1 MNVRGRTLRARV
13 VRSTTLASA
22 VAMTAMI
29 GTVVLVLNATAD
41 NAVDS
46 SLRDQ
51 LSAVSATLS
60 LDSSGSITE
69 LETPDDAIDDTTWV
83 FDTTGTAVDA
93 PRAGKRVR
101 ATVTSLSRVTRRT
114 SLERHDRV
122 YLASPIRDQDG
133 KVFAVVVVTESQ
145 GPYESTRIAVVIVLV
160 SLGLLVTAGS
170 AAIAAWTIRRALVPV
185 ESMASSAEEWSEHDL
200 DSRFDG
206 ADDHDEIGQ
215 LGRTL
220 NLLLDR
226 VAGALRSE
234 QRLTAEV
241 AHELRTPLTAIR
253 GEAELAQMHSTDVHI
268 SERLG
273 RIVELVERMT
283 TVITTLVEI
292 ARGDANTGSRATA
305 VDVIDSVLAHA
316 PATSTVTTTVGG
328 ADDLVLAAP
337 ADVVVRALA
346 PLIDNAAHFAASSVR
361 ITVVDHG
368 RTADIVVEDDGPGVD
383 ANAAETLFAAGSR
396 SASSDGAGLG
406 LALARRVARTLGGDV
421 RLTSTAGPT
430 IFTLTLPC
438 H

>member
-1 MNVRGRTLRARV
+1 MNIRGRTLRARV
-13 VRSTTLASA
+13 VRSAALVSAIA
-22 VAMTAMI
+22 VAAMI

-46 SLRDQ
+46 TLRDQ

-60 LDSSGSITE
+60 LDSNGAIKE
-69 LETPDDAIDDTTWV
+69 LETPDDAIDDTTWI
-83 FDTTGTAVDA
+83 FDATGRLVDA
-93 PRAGKRVR
+93 PRAGKRVV

-114 SLERHDRV
+114 SLESHDRV
-122 YLASPIRDQDG
+122 YLASPVRGKDG
-133 KVFAVVVVTESQ
+133 KVVAVVVVTESQ

-160 SLGLLVTAGS
+160 SMGLLVTAGS
-170 AAIAAWTIRRALVPV
+170 AAIAAWTVRRALLPV
-185 ESMASSAEEWSEHDL
+185 ESMASSAQEWSEHDL

-206 ADDHDEIGQ
+206 AGEPDEIGQ

-253 GEAELAQMHSTDVHI
+253 GEAELALMHSPG
-268 SERLG
+268 SQAAERLG

-283 TVITTLVEI
+283 AVITTLVEI
-292 ARGDANTGSRATA
+292 ARGDAESGARSS
-305 VDVIDSVLAHA
+305 VVEVIASVLAHA
-316 PATSTVTTTVGG
+316 PETSRVATTVDGG
-328 ADDLVLAAP
+328 DDVVLAAP
-337 ADVVVRALA
+337 SDVVARALA
-346 PLIDNAAHFAASSVR
+346 PLVDNAVQFAASSVR

-383 ANAAETLFAAGSR
+383 PGAAGALFTAGAR
-396 SASSDGAGLG
+396 SASSGGAGLG
-406 LALARRVARTLGGDV
+406 LALSRRVARTLGGDV
-421 RLTSTAGPT
+421 QVASTSTPT
-430 IFTLTLPC
+430 TFTLTLPC
-438 H
+438 R